1 MEKINLFAIRLSSV
15 ANKLLK
21 YGVAAILLMV
31 PLYPKFPFLRLPGVQ
46 VAVRLEDFV
55 VLIVL
60 IIWVLSVLPRLRS
73 FLKDKNVS
81 LILLFFA
88 IGLVAIFGGIYLTK
102 TVEPY
107 IGLLHWARR
116 VEYLSLFFI
125 GASSLGRK
133 EDLYFYLK
141 ILLIVVVI
149 VFFYGIGQKY
159 FNVPVITTQNEEYSR
174 GVALRYM
181 DGTHLVSTFAG
192 HYDLASFVILIFPSL
207 YLFLTSPKETL
218 KKFIPDTHH
227 LLTRGIVFV
236 ISLMS
241 LWLLVQT
248 ASRISLA
255 SYLVS
260 SVFALILMQR
270 KKFIPLI
277 LILSFVFAALSSNLV
292 DRYLNIID
300 VYAQEATT
308 MPTPLPIPIVEDRS
322 TSIRL
327 NVEWP
332 RALRALTKNPLT
344 GTGYSSISLATD
356 NDYLRMLG
364 ETGILGFLSLMLILG
379 NIALTLLKA
388 LPKAINALPEN
399 QFLVGLFAALPGI
412 ALNMVF
418 IDILE
423 ASKFAIMFWLLS
435 GFAVSLATKHKNEDF
450 N

>member
-1 MEKINLFAIRLSSV
+1 MQKLINKSSTL
-15 ANKLLK
+15 AQQLLK
-21 YGVAAILLMV
+21 YGIAAILLMV
-31 PLYPKFPFLRLPGVQ
+31 PLYPKFPFLKLPGIQ

-55 VLIVL
+55 IVIVL
-60 IIWVLSVLPRLRS
+60 LVWVVAILPKIKTI
-73 FLKDKNVS
+73 LKNYNAQ
-81 LILLFFA
+81 LIFLFFA
-88 IGLVAIFGGIYLTK
+88 IGLIATLSGIYITQ

-107 IGLLHWARR
+107 VGLLHWARR
-116 VEYLSLFFI
+116 VEYLSLFFM
-125 GASSLGRK
+125 GAFSLRKK

-141 ILLIVVVI
+141 ILFIVVAI

-174 GVALRYM
+174 GIALRYM

-192 HYDLASFVILIFPSL
+192 HYDLASFAILILPII
-207 YLFLTSPKETL
+207 YLFLTSSKETL
-218 KKFIPDTHH
+218 RKLVPDTSTFV
-227 LLTRGIVFV
+227 TRGIIFV
-236 ISLMS
+236 AALMA

-255 SYLVS
+255 SYLGS

-277 LILSFVFAALSSNLV
+277 LILTFVFAAFSSSLI

-300 VYAQEATT
+300 VYAQEVVIS
-308 MPTPLPIPIVEDRS
+308 TPLPTPIVEDRS

-332 RALRALTKNPLT
+332 RAIRALTKNPLT

-364 ETGILGFLSLMLILG
+364 ETGLLGFISLVLILG
-379 NIALTLLKA
+379 SISLKLLKA
-388 LPKAINALPEN
+388 IPKAVNSLPEN
-399 QFLVGLFAALPGI
+399 HFIVGLFAAIPGV

-423 ASKFAIMFWLLS
+423 ASKFAILFWLLL
-435 GFAVSLATKHKNEDF
+435 GLAVSVKTLND
-450 N
+450 